1 MSPKAPP
8 NRLRQGIPKLLP
20 DLLDHFLPTYL
31 SYDQRVAEKDTIIEF
46 VKDLNKVIYVVMYL
60 FALNIS
66 KFLKF

>member
-46 VKDLNKVIYVVMYL
+46 VKDLNKVKYILMYL
-60 FALNIS
+60 FALNNC

>member
-8 NRLRQGIPKLLP
+8 NRLHQGIPKLLP

-46 VKDLNKVIYVVMYL
+46 VKDLNKVKYILMYL
-60 FALNIS
+60 FALNNC

>member
-46 VKDLNKVIYVVMYL
+46 VKDLNKVKYVLMYL
-60 FALNIS
+60 FSLNI
-66 KFLKF
+66 KILKF